1 MGSVV
6 PHAGLNTS
14 TIRENNKG
22 VRMHQLI
29 LLGRIATEVEVK
41 TSKAGKP
48 YTKLVVASNYKH
60 MGEDATL
67 WVNVMCFGKL
77 SDYVS
82 MNARKGEQIYVDG
95 TLTVDAYTSK
105 DGQAKGSLT
114 LFPEN
119 LRLLGAKPSQQDT
132 KQNGLQ
138 SSIDQDDKW

>member
-1 MGSVV
+1 
-6 PHAGLNTS
+6 
-14 TIRENNKG
+14 
-22 VRMHQLI
+22 MHQLI
-29 LLGRIATEVEVK
+29 LLGRIATDVEVR

-105 DGQAKGSLT
+105 DGEARGSLT
-114 LFPEN
+114 LFPDN
-119 LRLLGAKPSQQDT
+119 LRLLGAKPA
-132 KQNGLQ
+132 KQEQGLQ
-138 SSIDQDDKW
+138 SFVDNSDLEDLDF